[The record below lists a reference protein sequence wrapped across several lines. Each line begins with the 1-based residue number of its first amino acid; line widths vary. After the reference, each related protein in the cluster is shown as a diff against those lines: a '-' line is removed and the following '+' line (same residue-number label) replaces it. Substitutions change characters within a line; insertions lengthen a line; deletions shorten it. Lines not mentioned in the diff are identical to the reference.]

1 MRRGRRGRA
10 GRGSGRTEP
19 RQGEVSPA
27 APARVRVCAR
37 TDCGRPDSGV
47 GPENLGLRSSVAD
60 TSGAARLRLPLG
72 SAPPGL
78 PRPPRPRLG
87 LGLRGDTQRGG
98 GPSPRRGPQASLLP
112 PIVLARAGV
121 AFRDPGLAF
130 SLRPIWTLAQG
141 RLEGRG
147 GRVSG
152 APRAAMSP
160 SAVLTAQEGNGA
172 GQAPGCGALRGGLCG
187 AAAGGR
193 RAWFPCA
200 GVIKR
205 LLSGQLLCVSSAS
218 RRSVLWRPGHAPCSS
233 HGLGQ
238 RPPLHASPRS
248 SH

>member
-1 MRRGRRGRA
+1 MQSLA
-10 GRGSGRTEP
+10 
-19 RQGEVSPA
+19 
-27 APARVRVCAR
+27 
-37 TDCGRPDSGV
+37 PDSGSSFRARDWGAPAARWGKEPASLLLLLAV
-47 GPENLGLRSSVAD
+47 LGL
-60 TSGAARLRLPLG
+60 LLPFP
-72 SAPPGL
+72 A
-78 PRPPRPRLG
+78 PPRPRLG

-112 PIVLARAGV
+112 PFVLARAGV
-121 AFRDPGLAF
+121 AFRDPGPAF
-130 SLRPIWTLAQG
+130 SSLRPIWTLAQG

-147 GRVSG
+147 GRVPG

-160 SAVLTAQEGNGA
+160 SAALPAQEGNRA
-172 GQAPGCGALRGGLCG
+172 GQAPGCSAPGAGLCG

-233 HGLGQ
+233 HGPGQ